1 LIDYLFTSEFATIIN
16 KEGRKERGRAEGRK
30 GKEEGRVM
38 VQKELRVSTL
48 MNNRKA

>member
-30 GKEEGRVM
+30 EGH
-38 VQKELRVSTL
+38 VSWFKKSCEC
-48 MNNRKA
+48 RHS